1 MAAENIGEIGAEL
14 RAEYGGWLG
23 GLLEGWIDPEAADTA
38 DVLAELAR
46 LEDAV
51 TTLAADQA
59 ELGRLQTWLTAGFHA
74 DAPPIALPLAPAAA
88 DADDARDGSEAARLL
103 GTASPPASRTRP
115 TGGFATEPSGWNIPG
130 APTRSPERFDAIED
144 ARTSGLDRPAR
155 AGSGDG
161 DRDLPGS
168 GDQDRGGSGDQDRGG
183 SGDRHRGGS
192 GDRDRFDVT
201 ADGGSV
207 DRDRWGDG
215 SAAPSEARH
224 GAFDDDPHRPV
235 QAKGAGGI
243 GGLGDLAA
251 LAGLGGLDLP
261 FTADEPRTEDEA
273 AADQPRRPA
282 SPELPTPAR
291 ARTWSA
297 PDAPPATDRDP
308 SPAVTPA
315 QPIRLRG
322 WPEATSVDRSGSSAE
337 RSGSAE
343 WAGGSAYPGSASRGS
358 AEESA
363 EAAMRAVED
372 AERAARSWEA
382 LAAMAGGAEIAIPFE
397 RMPGEDDQAADLAP
411 VPLPRPASPS
421 PPVVSRGW
429 GDADAM
435 SGAFMADADE
445 RTVAAVA
452 GMAGPRLRPAAEILG
467 ALGSP
472 RTADPIAPGAPRTII
487 APPPI
492 ARRDAEWP
500 AIADVAESI
509 ATPDAATHPAEVPTV
524 LVRGTVA
531 PAADELT
538 EPPSWP
544 EADVTDVLDALS
556 REIMHEYR
564 RYYGE

>member
-51 TTLAADQA
+51 ATLAADQA
-59 ELGRLQTWLTAGFHA
+59 ELGRLQSWLTAGFHA
-74 DAPPIALPLAPAAA
+74 DAPPIALPLAPTPAAA
-88 DADDARDGSEAARLL
+88 ADDARDGGEAARLL
-103 GTASPPASRTRP
+103 GIPSPSAPRTRP
-115 TGGFATEPSGWNIPG
+115 TGGFAADPGGWRIPG
-130 APTRSPERFDAIED
+130 APTRSPDRLAAIED
-144 ARTSGLDRPAR
+144 ARTSGFDRPV
-155 AGSGDG
+155 GSGDG

-168 GDQDRGGSGDQDRGG
+168 GDRDRGGSAERN
-183 SGDRHRGGS
+183 
-192 GDRDRFDVT
+192 RFDVT
-201 ADGGSV
+201 ADGESV

-224 GAFDDDPHRPV
+224 GALDGDPHRPA
-235 QAKGAGGI
+235 QMKGAGGI

-261 FTADEPRTEDEA
+261 FTADDFTADDPRTDDPTA
-273 AADQPRRPA
+273 IDPPRRPA
-282 SPELPTPAR
+282 SPDLPTPPR

-297 PDAPPATDRDP
+297 PDAPPATERDP
-308 SPAVTPA
+308 SSTLTTP

-322 WPEATSVDRSGSSAE
+322 WPNAASVGRSGSSAE
-337 RSGSAE
+337 RSGSPAAE
-343 WAGGSAYPGSASRGS
+343 WAGGSASPGSMARGS
-358 AEESA
+358 GEGSS
-363 EAAMRAVED
+363 EAARRAVED

-382 LAAMAGGAEIAIPFE
+382 LAAMAGGAEVAFPFE

-411 VPLPRPASPS
+411 APLPRPAS

-429 GDADAM
+429 DDADAM
-435 SGAFMADADE
+435 SGPFMADADE
-445 RTVAAVA
+445 RTVAQLA
-452 GMAGPRLRPAAEILG
+452 GMPGPRLRPAAEIVG
-467 ALGSP
+467 ALGAP
-472 RTADPIAPGAPRTII
+472 RAADPIAPGAPRTII
-487 APPPI
+487 APPPSL
-492 ARRDAEWP
+492 ARRDTEWP
-500 AIADVAESI
+500 ALADGAEATPADV
-509 ATPDAATHPAEVPTV
+509 ATHPAEVPTV

-531 PAADELT
+531 PAADEPT